1 MGSECQLGARTVRV
15 TIPTEPGAWTSVNQA
30 VQLRPI
36 LRSLEPGVGTGVQRK
51 GLAKEIEW
59 TRHGFDN
66 GAGTKITDT
75 VAGELPSGNDLGKEF
90 VCNINEWK
98 RFIVFE

>member
-1 MGSECQLGARTVRV
+1 MPTRRPHCSRNDSDRTRGLDIGQSSSPA
-15 TIPTEPGAWTSVNQA
+15 TADPEIDRTW
-30 VQLRPI
+30 RWY
-36 LRSLEPGVGTGVQRK
+36 GVQRK

-75 VAGELPSGNDLGKEF
+75 VAGELPSDNDLGKEF